1 MYKVGVPFRNP
12 TIALREVLLWMDE
25 TFDDVDLPLV
35 FFDAAAT
42 IGYEHDRYFFDDL
55 KCALYCPDG
64 RVIETLEPDLLSTAS
79 VRVVYPDGTTKD
91 MGEIPFDR
99 GFWVVDETYY
109 PSLYE
114 ALRVIAEKA
123 RED

>member
-42 IGYEHDRYFFDDL
+42 IGYEHDRYFFDSEKDI
-55 KCALYCPDG
+55 LYCPDG
-64 RVIETLEPDLLSTAS
+64 RVIETLEPDLLSTTS

>member
-1 MYKVGVPFRNP
+1 MDKVGVPFRNP

-42 IGYEHDRYFFDDL
+42 IGYKHNRYFFDDW
-55 KCALYCPDG
+55 KGILYCPDG
-64 RVIETLEPDLLSTAS
+64 RVIETHDTDEFSVAL
-79 VRVVYPDGTTKD
+79 VRVIYPDGTTKD